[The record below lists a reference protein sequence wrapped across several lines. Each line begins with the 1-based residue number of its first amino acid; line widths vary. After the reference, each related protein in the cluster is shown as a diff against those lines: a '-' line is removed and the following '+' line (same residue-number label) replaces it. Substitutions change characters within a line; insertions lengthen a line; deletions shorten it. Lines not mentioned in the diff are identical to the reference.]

1 MPVVR
6 AFEAPC
12 MVLSNKLQNIF
23 ARKFFSF
30 FSLLAFGTFGHL
42 KNFLLHQFLQSC
54 HTYQFAHGSKGNLL
68 SK

>member
-23 ARKFFSF
+23 AKKFFSF
-30 FSLLAFGTFGHL
+30 FSLLAKVSAYTNHSWPAKIIIFRGV
-42 KNFLLHQFLQSC
+42 HQ
-54 HTYQFAHGSKGNLL
+54 K
-68 SK
+68 